1 VPRLR
6 DLVCVLAMGA
16 CGSVLTYRPARADG
30 AKGTTQQSGPAGV
43 DKLVVTV
50 GKSMI
55 IDSPLPILRVS
66 VANETLA
73 ETVAVDPKQVLIN
86 GKAPGETSLIV
97 WQRDGARMVYD
108 LTVRM
113 SPIKLDA
120 VRQQIARDFPKEDIN
135 ITFENDTAFVRGT
148 VKDVVAAE
156 RVMSMAATLGKVVNL
171 LRVEVPPVEA
181 QVLLKVRFASVD
193 RSTAFNLSLGFA
205 TGAFNTQA
213 AIGTG
218 GPISSPSGTTPFN
231 QQSFSLSDAMNI
243 FLFRKDLNLI
253 AGIQALETKGLAEV
267 LAEPNVLA
275 INGKQASF
283 VAGGEFPFPM
293 VQGGTAVGT
302 VTIQWKE
309 YGIRLNFLPTVTPRG
324 TIRLEVAP
332 EVSALDYSN
341 AVTISGFTVPALTT
355 RRVQTEVEL
364 DSGQS
369 FVIAGLLNNQ
379 VTESLS
385 KIPGIGD
392 IPLLGKLFQGK
403 TLNKSNTEL
412 LVIVTP
418 ELVRPI
424 PAAQPQPTLNM
435 PLPYMTGN
443 TNIPMQQPGLQQTGP
458 VPVKPVVD
466 TLPAEELMQ
475 QRRQGQAAPA
485 ANTPQFQLVPI
496 PLNPASPSPNQ
507 GLTPANPVNP
517 NGGGK

>member
-1 VPRLR
+1 
-6 DLVCVLAMGA
+6 MGA
-16 CGSVLTYRPARADG
+16 CSSLLTYNPARADG

-43 DKLVVTV
+43 DRLVVTV

-66 VANETLA
+66 VANELLA

-113 SPIKLDA
+113 SPLKLDA

-148 VKDVVAAE
+148 VKDVVSAE
-156 RVMSMAATLGKVVNL
+156 RVMTMAATLGKAVNL

-181 QVLLKVRFASVD
+181 QVLLHVKFASVD
-193 RSTAFNLSLGFA
+193 RSTAFNLSLGLA
-205 TGAFNTQA
+205 SGSFNTVGA
-213 AIGTG
+213 LGTG
-218 GPISSPSGTTPFN
+218 GPVVTPNQTTTPYGT
-231 QQSFSLSDAMNI
+231 LSAALSSAMNI
-243 FLFRKDLNLI
+243 FLYNKNINLL
-253 AGIQALETKGLAEV
+253 AGLQALQTKGLAEV

-275 INGKQASF
+275 INGQEASF
-283 VAGGEFPFPM
+283 VAGGQFPFPM
-293 VQGGTAVGT
+293 VQGGSAVGAI
-302 VTIQWKE
+302 TISWKE
-309 YGIRLNFLPTVTPRG
+309 YGIRLNFLPDVTPRG
-324 TIRLEVAP
+324 TIRLKVAP

-364 DSGQS
+364 ESGQS

-379 VTESLS
+379 MTESLS

-403 TLNKSNTEL
+403 TMTKSNTEL

-424 PAAQPQPTLNM
+424 PQGQPPPSLNM
-435 PLPYMTGN
+435 TVPFLTTN
-443 TNIPMQQPGLQQTGP
+443 TNVPMQQPGLQQTGP
-458 VPVKPVVD
+458 VPVKPATQ
-466 TLPAEELMQ
+466 TLPAEELME

-485 ANTPQFQLVPI
+485 ANTPQYQLVPV
-496 PLNPASPSPNQ
+496 PMMPPQPPANS
-507 GLTPANPVNP
+507 GLTPAKP
-517 NGGGK
+517 NGGGQ

>member
-1 VPRLR
+1 
-6 DLVCVLAMGA
+6 
-16 CGSVLTYRPARADG
+16 
-30 AKGTTQQSGPAGV
+30 
-43 DKLVVTV
+43 
-50 GKSMI
+50 
-55 IDSPLPILRVS
+55 
-66 VANETLA
+66 VANELLA

-113 SPIKLDA
+113 SPLKLDA

-148 VKDVVAAE
+148 VKDVVSAE
-156 RVMSMAATLGKVVNL
+156 RVMTLAATLGKAVNL

-181 QVLLKVRFASVD
+181 QVLLHVKFASVD
-193 RSTAFNLSLGFA
+193 RSTSFNLSLGLA
-205 TGAFNTQA
+205 SGSFNTVGA
-213 AIGTG
+213 LGTG
-218 GPISSPSGTTPFN
+218 GPVVTPQLTTTPY
-231 QQSFSLSDAMNI
+231 QVLQTALASAMNI
-243 FLFRKDLNLI
+243 FLYNKDINLL
-253 AGIQALETKGLAEV
+253 AGLQALQTKGLAEV

-275 INGKQASF
+275 INGKEASF
-283 VAGGEFPFPM
+283 VAGGQFPFPM
-293 VQGGTAVGT
+293 VQGGSAVGA
-302 VTIQWKE
+302 VTISWKE
-309 YGIRLNFLPTVTPRG
+309 YGIRLNFLPDVTPRG
-324 TIRLEVAP
+324 TIRLQVAP

-364 DSGQS
+364 ESGQS

-379 VTESLS
+379 MTETLS

-403 TLNKSNTEL
+403 TMTKSNTEL

-424 PAAQPQPTLNM
+424 PQGQPQPSLNM
-435 PLPYMTGN
+435 TVPFLTNN
-443 TNIPMQQPGLQQTGP
+443 TNVPMQQPGLQQTGP
-458 VPVKPVVD
+458 VPVKPSTE
-466 TLPAEELMQ
+466 TLPAEELME

-485 ANTPQFQLVPI
+485 ANSPQYQLVPV
-496 PLNPASPSPNQ
+496 PMTPPQPNPNS
-507 GLTPANPVNP
+507 GLTPANPK
-517 NGGGK
+517 GGGE

>member
-1 VPRLR
+1 M
-6 DLVCVLAMGA
+6 AA

-30 AKGTTQQSGPAGV
+30 PKGVTQQSGPGGV

-55 IDSPLPILRVS
+55 IDSPLPIQRVS
-66 VANETLA
+66 VANELLA
-73 ETVAVDPKQVLIN
+73 ETVAVNPQEVLIN

-113 SPIKLDA
+113 SPLRLEG
-120 VRQQIARDFPKEDIN
+120 VRSQIARDFPKEDIN
-135 ITFENDTAFVRGT
+135 ISFENDTAFVRGT

-156 RVMSMAATLGKVVNL
+156 RVMAMAETLGKTVNL

-181 QVLLKVRFASVD
+181 QVLLKVKFVSVD
-193 RSTAFNLSLGFA
+193 RSTAFNLSMGLGYGNA
-205 TGAFNTQA
+205 GNNQG

-218 GPISSPSGTTPFN
+218 GTLTTPTSN
-231 QQSFSLSDAMNI
+231 PPTGPQTFSLADAMNI
-243 FLFRKDLNLI
+243 FLFKRDINLL
-253 AGIQALETKGLAEV
+253 AGIQALATKGLAEV

-275 INGKQASF
+275 INGKEASF

-293 VQGGTAVGT
+293 VQGGSAVGV

-309 YGIRLNFLPTVTPRG
+309 YGIRLNFLPDITPRG
-324 TIRLEVAP
+324 TIRLQVAP

-364 DSGQS
+364 EGGQS
-369 FVIAGLLNNQ
+369 FILAGLLNKQ
-379 VTESLS
+379 VTETLS

-403 TLNKSNTEL
+403 TLTKSDNEL

-424 PAAQPQPTLNM
+424 PQSQ
-435 PLPYMTGN
+435 PLPALNYPIPFMSSN
-443 TNIPMQQPGLQQTGP
+443 SKIPMEQPGLQQTGP
-458 VPVKPVVD
+458 VPVKPSTE
-466 TLPAEELMQ
+466 TLPAEELMEK
-475 QRRQGQAAPA
+475 RKQGQAAPA
-485 ANTPQFQLVPI
+485 ANAPQYQLLPI
-496 PLNPASPSPNQ
+496 PVTPPQPSPNS
-507 GLTPANPVNP
+507 GLTPVKP
-517 NGGGK
+517 NGGGM

>member
-1 VPRLR
+1 
-6 DLVCVLAMGA
+6 MGA
-16 CGSVLTYRPARADG
+16 CSSLLTYNPARADG

-66 VANETLA
+66 VANELLA

-113 SPIKLDA
+113 SPLKLDA

-148 VKDVVAAE
+148 VKDVVSAE
-156 RVMSMAATLGKVVNL
+156 RVMTMAATLGKAVNL

-181 QVLLKVRFASVD
+181 QVLLHVKFASVD
-193 RSTAFNLSLGFA
+193 RSTSFNLSLGLA
-205 TGAFNTQA
+205 SGSFNTVGA
-213 AIGTG
+213 LGTG
-218 GPISSPSGTTPFN
+218 GPVVTPQLTTTPY
-231 QQSFSLSDAMNI
+231 QVLQTALASAMNI
-243 FLFRKDLNLI
+243 FLYNKDINLL
-253 AGIQALETKGLAEV
+253 AGLQALQTKGLAEV

-275 INGKQASF
+275 INGKEASF
-283 VAGGEFPFPM
+283 VAGGQFPFPM
-293 VQGGTAVGT
+293 VQGGSAVGA
-302 VTIQWKE
+302 VTISWKE
-309 YGIRLNFLPTVTPRG
+309 YGIRLNFLPDVTPRG
-324 TIRLEVAP
+324 TIRLQVAP

-364 DSGQS
+364 ESGQS

-379 VTESLS
+379 MTETLS

-403 TLNKSNTEL
+403 TMTKSNTEL

-424 PAAQPQPTLNM
+424 PQGQPQPSLNM
-435 PLPYMTGN
+435 TVPFLTNN
-443 TNIPMQQPGLQQTGP
+443 TNVPMQQPGLQQTGP
-458 VPVKPVVD
+458 VPVKPSTE
-466 TLPAEELMQ
+466 TLPAEELME

-485 ANTPQFQLVPI
+485 ANSPQYQLVPV
-496 PLNPASPSPNQ
+496 PMTPPQPNPNS
-507 GLTPANPVNP
+507 GLTPANPK
-517 NGGGK
+517 GGGE

>member
-1 VPRLR
+1 
-6 DLVCVLAMGA
+6 MGA
-16 CGSVLTYRPARADG
+16 CGSLLIDKPARADG

-66 VANETLA
+66 VANQTLA

-86 GKAPGETSLIV
+86 GLQPGETSLIV

-113 SPIKLDA
+113 SPLKLDGI
-120 VRQQIARDFPKEDIN
+120 RQQIARDFPKEDIN

-156 RVMSMAATLGKVVNL
+156 RVMSMASTLGKAVNL

-181 QVLLKVRFASVD
+181 QVLLHVKFASVD
-193 RSTAFNLSLGFA
+193 RTQAMNLSMGLGS
-205 TGAFNTQA
+205 GSFNTVGA
-213 AIGTG
+213 LGTG
-218 GPISSPSGTTPFN
+218 GPVIAPQLTTTPY
-231 QQSFSLSDAMNI
+231 QVLATALSSAMNI
-243 FLFRKDLNLI
+243 FLYNKDINLL
-253 AGIQALETKGLAEV
+253 AGIQALQTKGLAEI

-275 INGKQASF
+275 INGKEASF
-283 VAGGEFPFPM
+283 VAGGQFPFPM
-293 VQGGTAVGT
+293 VQGGSAVGA
-302 VTIQWKE
+302 VTISWKE
-309 YGIRLNFLPTVTPRG
+309 YGIRLNFLPDITPRG
-324 TIRLEVAP
+324 TIRLQVSP

-379 VTESLS
+379 MTETLS

-392 IPLLGKLFQGK
+392 IPLLGKLFQSK
-403 TLNKSNTEL
+403 TLSKSNDEL

-424 PAAQPQPTLNM
+424 PQGQPVPSLNM
-435 PLPYMTGN
+435 TVPFMTKN
-443 TNIPMQQPGLQQTGP
+443 SNIPMQQPGMQQTGP
-458 VPVKPVVD
+458 VPVKPPVD
-466 TLPAEELMQ
+466 SLPAEELME
-475 QRRQGQAAPA
+475 QRRQGQAGNAPTA
-485 ANTPQFQLVPI
+485 PQYQLVPVPI
-496 PLNPASPSPNQ
+496 MPAQPPPNS
-507 GLTPANPVNP
+507 GLTPTPAKP
-517 NGGGK
+517 NGGGQ